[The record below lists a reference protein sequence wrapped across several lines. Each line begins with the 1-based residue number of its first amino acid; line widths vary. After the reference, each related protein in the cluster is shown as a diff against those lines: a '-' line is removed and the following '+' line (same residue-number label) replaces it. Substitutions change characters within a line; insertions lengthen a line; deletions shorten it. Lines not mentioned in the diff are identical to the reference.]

1 MLGEPDRWR
10 QKGIAIMRCPLFV
23 QSHDPSSG
31 LTAPHSTQGRLVV
44 RIDLNADLGESF
56 GIFVVGDDAGLM
68 PHISSANVAAGFHG
82 GDPTVI
88 RRTIR
93 LAAARAVA
101 VGVHPSFPDLAG
113 FGRREMRMADWE
125 VEDAVLYQIATVTGI
140 ARVEGVPIRHVKPH
154 GALYN
159 MAAREG
165 ALSEA
170 IVRAVVAA
178 DPSLILFA
186 PPSSM
191 LERAGRAGG
200 LRIALEG
207 FADRAY
213 DRDGRLVDRRTVGAI
228 LDETASAAQAV
239 AIALEGHVT
248 SIDGHRVP
256 MRVETI
262 CVHGDAP
269 GAVGRAT
276 RIRAALEAR
285 GISIAA
291 PGS

>member
-1 MLGEPDRWR
+1 
-10 QKGIAIMRCPLFV
+10 
-23 QSHDPSSG
+23 
-31 LTAPHSTQGRLVV
+31 
-44 RIDLNADLGESF
+44 
-56 GIFVVGDDAGLM
+56 
-68 PHISSANVAAGFHG
+68 
-82 GDPTVI
+82 
-88 RRTIR
+88 
-93 LAAARAVA
+93 
-101 VGVHPSFPDLAG
+101 
-113 FGRREMRMADWE
+113 
-125 VEDAVLYQIATVTGI
+125 
-140 ARVEGVPIRHVKPH
+140 
-154 GALYN
+154 
-159 MAAREG
+159 
-165 ALSEA
+165 
-170 IVRAVVAA
+170 VVAA

-186 PPSSM
+186 PPRRCSNGPVA
-191 LERAGRAGG
+191 RRPQGR
-200 LRIALEG
+200 EG

-269 GAVGRAT
+269 GVVGRAT